1 MPVDYAARATA
12 HYRWAERYNEKGN
25 SKKALAH
32 FGRALEYDKRAK
44 RTDPAFGERKLGEGK
59 IHPEY
64 HELSEQNKDF
74 FDRAGFI
81 VRGA

>member
-1 MPVDYAARATA
+1 MRVDYAARATA

-44 RTDPAFGERKLGEGK
+44 RTDPAFGERELGEWK

-74 FDRAGFI
+74 LIARAT
-81 VRGA
+81 R